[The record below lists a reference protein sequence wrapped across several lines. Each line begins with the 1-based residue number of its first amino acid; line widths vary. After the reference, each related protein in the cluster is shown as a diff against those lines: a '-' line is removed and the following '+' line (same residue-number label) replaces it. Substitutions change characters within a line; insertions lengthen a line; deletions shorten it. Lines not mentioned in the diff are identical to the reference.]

1 MSTFETSLLVILGA
15 IAGLLYALVATLGD
29 LRKDVSEIWKRM
41 KRLD

>member
-1 MSTFETSLLVILGA
+1 MTTFQVWTLILLGTIASALFYVGA
-15 IAGLLYALVATLGD
+15 NIAD

>member
-1 MSTFETSLLVILGA
+1 MSAFEILLLVLLGL
-15 IAGLLYALVATLGD
+15 IALFLFYIGASIAD